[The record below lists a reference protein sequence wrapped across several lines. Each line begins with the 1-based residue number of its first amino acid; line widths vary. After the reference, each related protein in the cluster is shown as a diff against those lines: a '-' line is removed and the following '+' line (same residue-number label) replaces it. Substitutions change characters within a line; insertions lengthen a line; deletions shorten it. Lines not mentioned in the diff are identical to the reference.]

1 METICFNLKLI
12 KLELERK
19 RSGPRALIAD
29 TGYNTMTG
37 NPMLQPW
44 ISAMKTINQFK
55 ERACTLHC
63 LYPAPSAKCIIAN
76 PRSSVPMAR
85 GMGGS
90 SRACRMPA
98 YFHQNNVVSADL
110 QEELSTW
117 KTPPYIL
124 TLACPSPIT
133 LKHMLRDLLDTKVPL
148 SLGLKFGGSMI
159 IIVTYIQT

>member
-37 NPMLQPW
+37 NPMLQLW

-90 SRACRMPA
+90 SRARSMPA
-98 YFHQNNVVSADL
+98 YFHQNNVVSSDL
-110 QEELSTW
+110 QEEFVYLKNTTIHFNACLSLPDYFKTYATW
-117 KTPPYIL
+117 PPRHK
-124 TLACPSPIT
+124 ST
-133 LKHMLRDLLDTKVPL
+133 LKRGVKIWRFND
-148 SLGLKFGGSMI
+148 
-159 IIVTYIQT
+159 